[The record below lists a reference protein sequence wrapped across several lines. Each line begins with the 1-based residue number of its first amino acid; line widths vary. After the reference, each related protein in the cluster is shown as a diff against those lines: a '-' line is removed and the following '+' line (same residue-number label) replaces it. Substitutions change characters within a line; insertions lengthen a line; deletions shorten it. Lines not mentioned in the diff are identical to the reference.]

1 MAITL
6 TKCLTMNFDK
16 APSTDPAY
24 LTERETMVNN
34 YVEAG
39 TSDGAWTGVDTTGIR
54 NFTTQA
60 AAEQYL
66 AECTAMN
73 AKYGRNVVSST
84 ITDI

>member
-6 TKCLTMNFDK
+6 TKCLTMNFDTP
-16 APSTDPAY
+16 AGTDPAY
-24 LTERETMVNN
+24 LTEREDLINT

-39 TSDGAWTGVDTTGIR
+39 TSDGAWTGTDNTGIR

-60 AAEQYL
+60 AAEDYL
-66 AECTAMN
+66 AACTTMN
-73 AKYGRNVVSST
+73 AKYGRNLVSST

>member
-24 LTERETMVNN
+24 LTEREDLMAT
-34 YVEAG
+34 YIDAG
-39 TSDGAWTGVDTTGIR
+39 TSDGAWTGDETTGIR

-60 AAEQYL
+60 AAEEYL
-66 AECTAMN
+66 AECITMN
-73 AKYGRNVVSST
+73 AKYGRNCVSSS